1 MKKIIINKK
10 LILENEELKNSA
22 KNLFNKLKDKTND
35 GINKLK
41 EKSQDFLEK
50 QCTKEKGY
58 NVDGDCG
65 SYNKEVDTNNTSNID
80 HI

>member
-1 MKKIIINKK
+1 MKKIIINKR
-10 LILENEELKNSA
+10 LILESEELKTNA

-58 NVDGDCG
+58 NM
-65 SYNKEVDTNNTSNID
+65 SQKIRNFIEKELQNNE
-80 HI
+80 

>member
-1 MKKIIINKK
+1 MKKIIINKR
-10 LILENEELKNSA
+10 LILENEELKTNA

-58 NVDGDCG
+58 TIDGDCG
-65 SYNKEVDTNNTSNID
+65 SYNKDNDITTSSD